1 LSSPHGGGAPVARFD
16 AVTHRYGASRALDDV
31 SLSIPAGCMVGLIG
45 PDAVGK
51 STLLGLL
58 AGVRRLRQGRISVL
72 GGDLADRRHR
82 AGLRARIAYMPQGLG
97 GNLYP
102 ELTVVENVDF
112 FGRLFGLDSEAR
124 RARIAELLEATGLA
138 PFPDRRERDLSGG
151 MKQKL
156 GLCCALVHDPELL
169 ILDEP
174 TTGVDPLSRLQFW
187 ELVERMRAR
196 LPGMSVVVA
205 TAYME
210 EAERFDHLVLLDDGR
225 VLADGPPAALEARA
239 GATSLEAAYVAFLPE
254 ERRRGHHAFRVPPR
268 PARSDE
274 AAIEAEDLTRR
285 FGPFTAVD
293 RVSFR
298 IGRGEIFGFLGPN
311 GCGKSTTMKMLTGV
325 LEPTEGRCRLFGR
338 PVDSRDVETRRRLG
352 YMSQSFSLYTEL
364 SVRQNLELHGHLF
377 ALSGAALAARVAEL
391 AALFDLEDALDQSAA
406 DVPLGVRQRLS
417 LAVAVIH
424 SPEVLI
430 LDEPTS
436 GVDPVAR
443 DRFWELLAHLSRER
457 GVTIFVST
465 HFMNEGA
472 RCDRIALM
480 NAGRVL
486 ACDAPAALV
495 AAQQA
500 ESLEEAF
507 IALIRADAEAPAEP
521 EDMAPVLAL
530 RTSQPAAG
538 RRRLDLRRLLAY
550 ASREVRELRRDPIR
564 LAMCFLA
571 PLLLLVVLG
580 YGISM
585 DVEHL
590 PYAALDRDRTPESRT
605 FLEQLEGSRYF
616 VERPPLTSAR
626 ELEARLRDGDLRVA
640 VEIPS
645 GYGRDLRAGRA
656 PEIGI
661 WIDGAMPF
669 RAETARGYLSAI
681 EETYRGDLAAREGG
695 VPPEPP
701 ARVVTR
707 FRYNQ
712 ELRSANAIVPGVVG
726 LVLVLVPTMLMAVA
740 VVREKELGSITNF
753 QATPVSRLE
762 FLLGKQLP
770 YVAVSFA
777 AFLELVA
784 ATVLLFGVPM
794 KGSFPAL
801 AFGAF
806 LYVWAATGLGLLLSA
821 FTRTQIAAIVAAT
834 VLTILPTIEFSGLI
848 TPVSSLTGVAAVMGR
863 GFPASWFNHV
873 SVGVFTKALDARDL
887 VGSYA
892 VLAGFALAFTA
903 ASALLL
909 RKQQA

>member
-1 LSSPHGGGAPVARFD
+1 LSSPHGGEAPVARFD

-58 AGVRRLRQGRISVL
+58 AGVRRLREGRISVL

-102 ELTVVENVDF
+102 ELTVAENVDF
-112 FGRLFGLDSEAR
+112 FGRLFGLDPSAR
-124 RARIAELLEATGLA
+124 RVRTAELLEATGLA
-138 PFPDRRERDLSGG
+138 PFPDRRERVLSGG

-174 TTGVDPLSRLQFW
+174 TTGVDPLSRRQFW

-225 VLADGPPAALEARA
+225 VLADGSAAELEARA
-239 GATSLEAAYVAFLPE
+239 GAASLEAAYVAFLPE
-254 ERRRGHHAFRVPPR
+254 ERRRGHRAFRIPPR
-268 PARSDE
+268 PAHSDE

-285 FGPFTAVD
+285 FGSFTAVD

-311 GCGKSTTMKMLTGV
+311 GCGKSTTMKMLTGL

-377 ALSGAALAARVAEL
+377 ALSGAGLAARVAEL
-391 AALFDLEDALDQSAA
+391 AALFDLEAALDQSAA

-424 SPEVLI
+424 APEVLI

-495 AAQQA
+495 AGRQA

-507 IALIRADAEAPAEP
+507 IALIRADAAAPEQA
-521 EDMAPVLAL
+521 APVLAL
-530 RTSQPAAG
+530 RPSQPAPR
-538 RRRLDLRRLLAY
+538 RRRLDPRRLLAY

-590 PYAALDRDRTPESRT
+590 PYAALDQDRTPESRA

-616 VERPPLTSAR
+616 IERPPLTSAH

-645 GYGRDLRAGRA
+645 GYGRDLRAGRE
-656 PEIGI
+656 PELGI

-681 EETYRGDLAAREGG
+681 EETYRADLAAREGE
-695 VPPEPP
+695 VPPQPP

-712 ELRSANAIVPGVVG
+712 ELRSANAIVPGVVA

-777 AFLELVA
+777 AFLELTA

-801 AFGAF
+801 AFGAL
-806 LYVWAATGLGLLLSA
+806 LYVWAATGLGLLISA

-848 TPVSSLTGVAAVMGR
+848 TPVSSLTGAAVVMGR

-873 SVGVFTKALDARDL
+873 SVGVFTKALDGRDL
-887 VGSYA
+887 LGA
-892 VLAGFALAFTA
+892 DAALAGFALAFTA